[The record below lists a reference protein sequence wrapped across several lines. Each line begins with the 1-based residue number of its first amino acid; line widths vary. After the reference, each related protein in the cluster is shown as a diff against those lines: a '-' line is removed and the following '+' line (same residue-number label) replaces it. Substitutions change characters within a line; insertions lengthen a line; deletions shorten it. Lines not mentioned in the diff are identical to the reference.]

1 MQKSVSL
8 REAAICPSGRL
19 LLATSPAFIQA
30 TLSGHQALGRGTEL
44 PVRVGLAVCREA
56 DRVKHTS
63 REREGANAPSGLIV
77 TAQEP
82 LGLCC

>member
-1 MQKSVSL
+1 M
-8 REAAICPSGRL
+8 
-19 LLATSPAFIQA
+19 
-30 TLSGHQALGRGTEL
+30 
-44 PVRVGLAVCREA
+44 GLAVCREA

-82 LGLCC
+82 LGLRC